1 VEPRAIL
8 DAVVKRKIPSPHG
21 NRTLEPRSS
30 SPLICAYF
38 MSNLFMLSLQYF
50 EKSICLWFRP
60 FVSVLSVLLLLHL
73 SVCFV
78 SL

>member
-1 VEPRAIL
+1 
-8 DAVVKRKIPSPHG
+8 
-21 NRTLEPRSS
+21 
-30 SPLICAYF
+30 
-38 MSNLFMLSLQYF
+38 MLSLQYF

-78 SL
+78 SLWLIPHPIVAVTHL